1 MKHITL
7 NDVLA
12 MKHATLNDVLEKLF
26 NEEDGDADN
35 SVVLDLDVVKAMA
48 NAIFDITFKEA
59 AADSSKANKKKVKE
73 CLNDTFKIIHGIDI
87 LD

>member
-7 NDVLA
+7 NDVL
-12 MKHATLNDVLEKLF
+12 KEIF
-26 NEEDGDADN
+26 NEEDADTDD

-48 NAIFDITFKEA
+48 NAIFSITFKEA
-59 AADSSKANKKKVKE
+59 ATDSSEANKKKVKE

-87 LD
+87 LE